1 MKKKSKK
8 QVHWLDILTGVIL
21 FFPFLFRFLRIAN
34 TILPFSEES
43 SFIIALDIT
52 LLLVGFLLY
61 FKKPFDKKT
70 FLGLLICFVFYH
82 VFFLIAMHE
91 GGWDSLGDYIIFL
104 FFAFSFRIQLFVAY
118 AKRNQPSLFVGF
130 LLLYLLLIV
139 LIWLLHI

>member
-1 MKKKSKK
+1 MKKKSQK

-82 VFFLIAMHE
+82 VFFLLAMHE
-91 GGWDSLGDYIIFL
+91 GGWDSLGYYIIFL

-118 AKRNQPSLFVGF
+118 AKRNQASLFVGF